1 MITDFG
7 GRSRSLIAN
16 RYDEVLVI
24 MSRGD
29 NDGCARRRRLDSI
42 ENEVIERAPHLIR
55 VEARLLVLGL
65 AFERDGLGP
74 GEFDVRCQTGFQET
88 A

>member
-1 MITDFG
+1 
-7 GRSRSLIAN
+7 
-16 RYDEVLVI
+16 

-55 VEARLLVLGL
+55 VEARLLVLGP

-74 GEFDVRCQTGFQET
+74 GEFDVRCQSRIRET